1 MNALL
6 ITWPVTEKE
15 SMPLTDTN
23 AVINIGRSQ
32 AVANQGL
39 IDAKCGVSP
48 KENRYAYI
56 ICKVYRTY
64 EDGNKEWPVQYLLA
78 LNIRINGKIHF
89 IDSSFGSNEELGD
102 IRKNVLRIMSCGRL
116 QRVKFRYTGPDVDAA
131 PDRLP
136 TAEITDEDE
145 DGYIISAEVFGKG
158 IDLWFRSQGDYIK
171 VIEGGDGR

>member
-15 SMPLTDTN
+15 SMLLTDTN

-78 LNIRINGKIHF
+78 LNIRINGMNGAIIGRRKGPYTQFFENQSYVSGVHAQLKF
-89 IDSSFGSNEELGD
+89 NPGVGWCVVDKHSSNGTLLN
-102 IRKNVLRIMSCGRL
+102 
-116 QRVKFRYTGPDVDAA
+116 QRPIQPDVDMTLNSGDILTIANVN
-131 PDRLP
+131 LQV
-136 TAEITDEDE
+136 
-145 DGYIISAEVFGKG
+145 IIS
-158 IDLWFRSQGDYIK
+158 
-171 VIEGGDGR
+171 

>member
-56 ICKVYRTY
+56 IRKVYRTY

-102 IRKNVLRIMSCGRL
+102 IRKNVLRIMSCGSRDL
-116 QRVKFRYTGPDVDAA
+116 K
-131 PDRLP
+131 L
-136 TAEITDEDE
+136 TADEWERDPFDPESTEEFLMDWTEDE
-145 DGYIISAEVFGKG
+145 KYDALFPYSPLAELRGFLRYV
-158 IDLWFRSQGDYIK
+158 
-171 VIEGGDGR
+171 VENN